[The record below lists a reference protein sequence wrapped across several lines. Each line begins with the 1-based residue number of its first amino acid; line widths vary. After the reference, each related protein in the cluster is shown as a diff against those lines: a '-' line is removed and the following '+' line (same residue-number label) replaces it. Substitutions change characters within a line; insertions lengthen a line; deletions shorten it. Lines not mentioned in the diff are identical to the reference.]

1 MIILLGDLSNV
12 KFLNLVNF
20 VCMYNIILILY
31 TYLKFICKLKLMLI
45 RILLQ
50 LNYKL
55 FIKMKIL

>member
-50 LNYKL
+50 LNYEL